1 MSSPASTIVATDA
14 RPVGPDRPP
23 LDCRLGADGIV
34 AVLGPRACRHACM
47 RLLAGADRPVAG
59 SVSLLGHAIEDL
71 DAATA
76 LRLRQRIGYVAPYL
90 RLLSVLSG
98 WANVLLAARYH
109 AVADE
114 TTLEARARELIEP
127 LRDAGEPGELPAYMS
142 QLQQMH
148 LSTAR
153 ALMLEPD
160 FLFAE
165 DPFRGLE
172 ADERNRLA
180 NYLAEVAPRHAS
192 CIVIATDDTA
202 FARDYANRIV
212 VFSPQGHG
220 DFTDWTSLLA
230 SGMAGFEAP
239 RSPADAASEGEP

>member
-1 MSSPASTIVATDA
+1 MSNTASTIVADGA
-14 RPVGPDRPP
+14 RPAGRDRPP
-23 LDCRLGADGIV
+23 LDCHLGGDRVV
-34 AVLGPRACRHACM
+34 AVLGPRACRHDYL
-47 RLLAGADRPVAG
+47 RVLAGADRPAAG
-59 SVSLLGHAIEDL
+59 SVSLLGHAVEDL

-76 LRLRQRIGYVAPYL
+76 LRLRLRIGYVASYL

-114 TTLEARARELIEP
+114 TTLEERARALIEP
-127 LRDAGEPGELPAYMS
+127 LRDAGEPNELPAYMS

-148 LSTAR
+148 LSMAR

-172 ADERNRLA
+172 ADERERLA
-180 NYLAEVAPRHAS
+180 RYIGEVAPRHAG
-192 CIVIATDDTA
+192 CMVVATDDSA
-202 FARDYANRIV
+202 FARDHADRIV
-212 VFSPQGHG
+212 VVSPQGHG
-220 DFTDWTSLLA
+220 DFAEWASLRTSA
-230 SGMAGFEAP
+230 MAGIEATQ
-239 RSPADAASEGEP
+239 SPADAAGEGEP